1 MGHVF
6 EFISKLFIA
15 NQKSDTIKINTHIL
29 LTSKHKHDTI
39 RIGFQESNL
48 TKKVPYPGTGLFQM
62 EGGLTMAGS
71 ATNVD
76 HNIAE
81 MIRRGA
87 NMVGIGA
94 QAKQAIDAAKVAA
107 EGAKAI
113 KVDTTYID
121 AAVEATRATRAQ
133 ANQALEACN
142 ASIARVKAITP
153 AKA

>member
-1 MGHVF
+1 
-6 EFISKLFIA
+6 
-15 NQKSDTIKINTHIL
+15 
-29 LTSKHKHDTI
+29 
-39 RIGFQESNL
+39 
-48 TKKVPYPGTGLFQM
+48 
-62 EGGLTMAGS
+62 MAGI

-81 MIRRGA
+81 MIRGA
-87 NMVGIGA
+87 KVPDACA

-121 AAVEATRATRAQ
+121 AAVEATRATRAK
-133 ANQALEACN
+133 ANQALEACK
-142 ASIARVKAITP
+142 ASIARAKAITP